1 MIFFRFVYLVPQSVL
16 FYINSIL
23 VCTVSEEKVR
33 ELSCH
38 LAEAQIKQAVLKR
51 DKANLSQVVA
61 LDSEIMKLKR
71 DINTLLQ
78 MISQEKS
85 IEVDFETDDTQSNR

>member
-1 MIFFRFVYLVPQSVL
+1 
-16 FYINSIL
+16 
-23 VCTVSEEKVR
+23 VSEEKVR
-33 ELSCH
+33 ELSSH

-51 DKANLSQVVA
+51 DKGNLSQVVA
-61 LDSEIMKLKR
+61 LDSEILRLKR